1 MISLKLKVDLDG
13 GSKNHLVLGTLRKY
27 PQLRRFNFEDVFA
40 LGDLVHS
47 SPRGVHGSRVP
58 DYPIGPEP
66 IQLCWS
72 CTRWII
78 GYNRIQP
85 DYTRPIFGSGIGFGG
100 LSSILISAPQESRP
114 QVDCSRDTTPPSTA
128 SPSTTPP
135 SHFASPPNH
144 YASPPTHTA
153 FRLRLLRLPPSHRVQ
168 PLCISAEPLRF
179 FVEPLRVPPLCLRLR
194 RLPPAHRVPP
204 LREAPITAQSVVD
217 SSLVRL
223 PPLRE
228 DTARRDTRPPPSSTP
243 HAEPL
248 HLPPLRSDTTAVTES
263 ITTYPL
269 CCQPAPFPQFK
280 SKP

>member
-1 MISLKLKVDLDG
+1 M
-13 GSKNHLVLGTLRKY
+13 LVLHPMDNRPPKTFLS
-27 PQLRRFNFEDVFA
+27 FA
-40 LGDLVHS
+40 LLFLVSSLHS
-47 SPRGVHGSRVP
+47 PA
-58 DYPIGPEP
+58 
-66 IQLCWS
+66 
-72 CTRWII
+72 
-78 GYNRIQP
+78 
-85 DYTRPIFGSGIGFGG
+85 
-100 LSSILISAPQESRP
+100 LINPHLRTARP
-114 QVDCSRDTTPPSTA
+114 QVDCSQDTTPPSTA

-135 SHFASPPNH
+135 SHFAYPPNH

-153 FRLRLLRLPPSHRVQ
+153 FRLRLLRLPPSHRVP

-194 RLPPAHRVPP
+194 HLPPAHRVPP

-228 DTARRDTRPPPSSTP
+228 DTARRDTTPPPSSTP

-280 SKP
+280 SKPSFEFVFVSINWWFRICCYFNLIKALDVYYTMQFIDLLDCL